1 MVVYTHII
9 EACKKGEHR
18 AQQELYSALSP
29 VLFAI
34 CRRYLKRTEDA
45 EDALVEAF
53 IKIFKN
59 LKNFKGAGSFEG
71 WAKRIA
77 INESL
82 MQLRKKQNFHLSI
95 EYANTVP
102 EDNVDV
108 HDAMS
113 YDELIMLL
121 DELPTGYKTIFNLYV
136 IEGFKHK
143 EIAEKLDISINTSKS
158 QLIHAKSKIR
168 QLLKKKHN
176 LKLG

>member
-9 EACKKGEHR
+9 EACKKGEYK
-18 AQQELYSALSP
+18 AQQELYTTLSP
-29 VLFAI
+29 MLFAV
-34 CRRYLKRTEDA
+34 CRRYLKRVEDA
-45 EDALVEAF
+45 EDALVETF

-59 LKNFKGAGSFEG
+59 LSKFKGAGSFEG

-77 INESL
+77 VNESL
-82 MQLRKKQNFHLSI
+82 MQLRKKQHFHLSI
-95 EYANTVP
+95 EYASNVP
-102 EDNVDV
+102 EGNVDV

-113 YDELIMLL
+113 YDELIIIL
-121 DELPTGYKTIFNLYV
+121 DELPAGYKTIFNLYV